1 MKAKRQLKGKIEC
14 RGRHFPLSRKGRVS
28 PRNGGKKRKRINF
41 YSKGIPLAY
50 CFKDEDIEKL
60 VKSNDDNDLKLA
72 KLIMWGQGR
81 L

>member
-1 MKAKRQLKGKIEC
+1 MKAKRENLRGNIEC

-28 PRNGGKKRKRINF
+28 PRNGRKRRINF

-60 VKSNDDNDLKLA
+60 VKSNNDDDLKLA